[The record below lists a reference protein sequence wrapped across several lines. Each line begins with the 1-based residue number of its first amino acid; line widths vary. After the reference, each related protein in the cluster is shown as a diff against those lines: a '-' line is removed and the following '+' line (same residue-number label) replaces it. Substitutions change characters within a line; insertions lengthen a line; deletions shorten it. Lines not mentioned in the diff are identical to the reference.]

1 MAIIVDSYSWENY
14 DAVSQMA
21 SDKNI
26 RAGQTFVGD
35 GSTLDR
41 VVFYLR
47 KSGSPTGNAVA
58 TIYAKDSTYGK
69 PTGSALATSGTVDV
83 SGISTSQELVTFTF
97 TGANKITL
105 TELTNYVA
113 VLEYS
118 GGDSSNY
125 ILFAKDVSS
134 PTHTG
139 NFCEEWYDLGWYV
152 RTTYDGVFYVYGD
165 GKPLIDEYPTSYAT
179 ESIQLY
185 SGGNEGIGQS
195 FDGLSANVDYCNFY
209 IRKIGSPTGNI
220 VAKLYAHTG
229 TFGTNGTPT
238 GSALATSDN
247 VNIANL
253 PTSYELR
260 TFTFSSPYTTTA
272 GNKYCIV
279 LEYSGGSDANYLEVA
294 TDGMYGSLLHEGN
307 FCILSESSW
316 TGYNLGETIFYV
328 YGSINAN
335 SERSLY
341 TDGGSSGSS
350 ERLLYSKAGGI
361 TYSERTLYTPSGV
374 GESDRGLYS
383 YGKPT
388 PVAIPFYQGKND
400 KKYSVKIYDRAGT
413 TFKGNYDPIG
423 GYAFTK
429 TINGGVGALSITLP
443 RKFDNFGLGEDVN
456 LLDEIQ
462 IWVQDKDSSG
472 EKIYSGYVSGIT
484 SYIDGNNQG
493 VKLDVL
499 GYVSRLGFTLDWDGT
514 NVSMV
519 RNSLTA
525 GELVKDVIDK
535 YRSTVAEERINY
547 GTSTVDV
554 TGGDISYTS
563 NAKSC
568 LETIERAR
576 EMAGATWYWYVD
588 ANNVFYF
595 DEYATTPTH
604 LFVFGKDVSSLEIS
618 RSADDIKNEFIF
630 WNGLMADDTN
640 FISNRYYNTASIT
653 AYWNRFEA
661 ATDGRVTT
669 SAAAD
674 ALGDSYINAYK
685 SPNVSMRFE
694 VKDNNLGAGYDIE
707 SIEPGHTC
715 KILNL
720 DDSDVV
726 GDNMVITSVQ
736 YTPEKAIIYVSDLR
750 EMTGRSLT
758 NLRRQLDSTVYGD
771 RPVDITSS
779 EVT

>member
-1 MAIIVDSYSWENY
+1 MAI
-14 DAVSQMA
+14 Q
-21 SDKNI
+21 
-26 RAGQTFVGD
+26 
-35 GSTLDR
+35 L
-41 VVFYLR
+41 
-47 KSGSPTGNAVA
+47 
-58 TIYAKDSTYGK
+58 
-69 PTGSALATSGTVDV
+69 DV
-83 SGISTSQELVTFTF
+83 SPGTGGEVSLSYDDVTVT
-97 TGANKITL
+97 TG
-105 TELTNYVA
+105 V
-113 VLEYS
+113 
-118 GGDSSNY
+118 
-125 ILFAKDVSS
+125 
-134 PTHTG
+134 
-139 NFCEEWYDLGWYV
+139 
-152 RTTYDGVFYVYGD
+152 
-165 GKPLIDEYPTSYAT
+165 
-179 ESIQLY
+179 
-185 SGGNEGIGQS
+185 GQS
-195 FDGLSANVDYCNFY
+195 FKLGENATLTSVKFVIC
-209 IRKIGSPTGNI
+209 RVGSPTGNI
-220 VAKLYAHTG
+220 YAKLYEHSG
-229 TFGTNGTPT
+229 TYGTSSVPT
-238 GSALATSDN
+238 GSPLATSGAFDSSTLG
-247 VNIANL
+247 VSFAQK
-253 PTSYELR
+253 
-260 TFTFSSPYTTTA
+260 TFTFS
-272 GNKYCIV
+272 GENI
-279 LEYSGGSDANYLEVA
+279 YSLVAN
-294 TDGMYGSLLHEGN
+294 
-307 FCILSESSW
+307 
-316 TGYNLGETIFYV
+316 TGYVIVISYDVTPSSSNYVKVAFDETESIHGGNMSTLDDYMGGGATWSENSTADCTFIL
-328 YGSINAN
+328 YGTVSTN
-335 SERSLY
+335 SERILY
-341 TDGGSSGSS
+341 SRGKLTDTS
-350 ERLLYSKAGGI
+350 ERLLYNTGGGVV
-361 TYSERTLYTPSGV
+361 YSERTLYTPSGV
-374 GESDRGLYS
+374 GSSDRGIYS
-383 YGKPT
+383 YGKPN

-429 TINGGVGALSITLP
+429 TINGGVGALPITLP

-484 SYIDGNNQG
+484 SYIDGANQG

-535 YRSTVAEERINY
+535 YRTTVVEERINY
-547 GTSTVDV
+547 GSATVDI

-568 LETIERAR
+568 LETIDRAR

-588 ANNVFYF
+588 ADNVFYF

-604 LFVFGKDVSSLEIS
+604 LFTFGKDVSSLEIS

-661 ATDGRVTT
+661 ATDGRVTST
-669 SAAAD
+669 AGAD

-736 YTPEKAIIYVSDLR
+736 YTPERAIIYVSDLR

-758 NLRRQLDSTVYGD
+758 NLRRQLDTTVYGD
-771 RPVDITSS
+771 RPVDLTSS